1 MVPRIT
7 SKGKSFKGAGAY
19 FLHDLKAQ
27 TAERVAFTH
36 TENMLTDDPEVA
48 LKVMA
53 WTAEHARELKEISG
67 QKLTGRQAENP
78 VYTYCLAWAPDQ
90 SPDQAHMI
98 DFGRRSLE
106 ALGLA
111 DHEALFVAHNDTD
124 HLHLHVIANRVHP
137 VTGLMAKMSQDRIAL
152 SRLAQSYEQETGQ
165 VYCHARVANN
175 EKRQQGA
182 WVKAEKEVRQTET
195 AEYQEKR
202 AVRIEAQRQA
212 GALAKTKQAAEQ
224 SRAEVS
230 RDLRAAFD
238 QASAPDDRRY
248 RARELDRPAGDEQ
261 HEARAAWADERTKE
275 RDAARF
281 ERREAARRS
290 FLDERR
296 ARTWADYA
304 ARQWEALYDKQTER
318 REGLEAQQLTVRQR
332 FEDRLAAKYAQSE
345 ATIERR
351 LEAIAAERARGGFKR
366 AVDQVTGR
374 RGQIDAQLHLYAEAK
389 AKLSDQK
396 EAERKTF
403 ADHQAEQRTRQR
415 ERQAAEQD
423 RLAQRLQVTKVR
435 QDAAFLARERNRES
449 LGANASFKRVA
460 TRQPSTGHDERPVT
474 AQLPRVDGT
483 PGVPGAAADPSSQVR
498 PIESS
503 RRSERHRGGT
513 RDNPRVTGPS
523 RGRGR

>member
-90 SPDQAHMI
+90 NPNQAHMVE
-98 DFGRRSLE
+98 FGRRSLK

-111 DHEALFVAHNDTD
+111 DHEAVFVAHNDTD

-137 VTGLMAKMSQDRIAL
+137 ETGLMAKMSQDRIAL

-182 WVKAEKEVRQTET
+182 WVKAEKAVRQTET

-202 AVRIEAQRQA
+202 AARIEAQRQA
-212 GALAKTKQAAEQ
+212 GQLAKGKQVAAQ
-224 SRAEVS
+224 GRAEAS
-230 RDLRAAFD
+230 RDMRAAFD
-238 QASAPDDRRY
+238 QVSAPDDRRY

-261 HEARAAWADERTKE
+261 KEARAAWAAERTKE
-275 RDAARF
+275 RDEARF
-281 ERREAARRS
+281 ERKEAARRS
-290 FLDERR
+290 FLEERR
-296 ARTWADYA
+296 ARAWADYEA
-304 ARQWEALYDKQTER
+304 KQWQALYDKQTDR
-318 REGLEAQQLTVRQR
+318 REGLEAQQLTARQR
-332 FEDRLAAKYAQSE
+332 FEERLSAKYTQSE
-345 ATIERR
+345 DTVERR
-351 LEAIAAERARGGFKR
+351 LGAIAAERARGGLKGT
-366 AVDQVTGR
+366 VDRVTGR
-374 RGQIDAQLHLYAEAK
+374 RSKLEAQLQLYTEAK
-389 AKLSDQK
+389 AKLSEQK
-396 EAERKTF
+396 EAERRAF
-403 ADHQAEQRTRQR
+403 AAHQAEQRTRQR
-415 ERQAAEQD
+415 ERQAAEQQRMTERLKD
-423 RLAQRLQVTKVR
+423 LKARQDVAFEEREKLRSKRVLVRQDMPKRLAQGAVAPSAVSPGKEAQEIVR
-435 QDAAFLARERNRES
+435 RARMIAAAKRQAQSRRNRG
-449 LGANASFKRVA
+449 L
-460 TRQPSTGHDERPVT
+460 ER
-474 AQLPRVDGT
+474 
-483 PGVPGAAADPSSQVR
+483 
-498 PIESS
+498 
-503 RRSERHRGGT
+503 
-513 RDNPRVTGPS
+513 
-523 RGRGR
+523 

>member
-53 WTAEHARELKEISG
+53 WTAQHARELKEISG

-90 SPDQAHMI
+90 NPDQAHMVA
-98 DFGRRSLE
+98 FGRRSLE

-175 EKRQQGA
+175 EKRERGA

-202 AVRIEAQRQA
+202 AARVEAQRQA
-212 GALAKTKQAAEQ
+212 GQLAIQKLEAEQ
-224 SRAEVS
+224 GRAKAG
-230 RDLRAAFD
+230 RDMRAAFD

-261 HEARAAWADERTKE
+261 HEARAARAAERIKE
-275 RDAARF
+275 RDEARF
-281 ERREAARRS
+281 ERKEAARRS
-290 FLDERR
+290 FLEERR
-296 ARTWADYA
+296 ARAWDDYVA
-304 ARQWEALYDKQTER
+304 KQWQTLYDKQTDR

-332 FEDRLAAKYAQSE
+332 FEERLSAKYALSE
-345 ATIERR
+345 RTLNDR
-351 LEAIAAERARGGFKR
+351 LSAIDAAR
-366 AVDQVTGR
+366 GR
-374 RGQIDAQLHLYAEAK
+374 RGLRATVDRLSGKRADLDAQRRSAEDAQR
-389 AKLSDQK
+389 KLAAQK
-396 EAERKTF
+396 EAERRAF
-403 ADHQAEQRTRQR
+403 AERQAEQRTRQR
-415 ERQAAEQD
+415 ERQAAEQ
-423 RLAQRLQVTKVR
+423 QRLTARLQELQTR
-435 QDAAFLARERNRES
+435 QEAAHREREAERARRLVDKKVLQPGRELVRS
-449 LGANASFKRVA
+449 PVAAEAANKGPSQAEQTVKKPQRKLTVAS
-460 TRQPSTGHDERPVT
+460 G
-474 AQLPRVDGT
+474 L
-483 PGVPGAAADPSSQVR
+483 
-498 PIESS
+498 
-503 RRSERHRGGT
+503 RRSPGFE
-513 RDNPRVTGPS
+513 
-523 RGRGR
+523 RGR